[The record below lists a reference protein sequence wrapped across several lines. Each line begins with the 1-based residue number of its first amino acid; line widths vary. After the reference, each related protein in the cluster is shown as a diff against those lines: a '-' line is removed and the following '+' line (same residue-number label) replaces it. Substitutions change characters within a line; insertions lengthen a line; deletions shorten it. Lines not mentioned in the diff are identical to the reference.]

1 MWNDSFHG
9 LIEVLAELLHVLD
22 IVDWTDPVGL
32 ARFEEIGLCFDDA
45 QVPSQLAVDVFH
57 PPRGV
62 TFALVELAGISS
74 GSKLDDEGDVRL
86 ADAQFVLLDGW
97 TMWIFSRPYSG
108 GVAFASSMKSV
119 FISCGGGPLA
129 QTMCPTMYP
138 AILAMA

>member
-22 IVDWTDPVGL
+22 IVDWTEPVGL

-119 FISCGGGPLA
+119 SFHVEVDPWPKRCVRRCTLPFW
-129 QTMCPTMYP
+129 
-138 AILAMA
+138 AMA